1 MSDFIAAY
9 KDCKRMLGVLWTVD
23 KQLFLGNLVVTMV
36 PGFMPFVNAYIY
48 KLMIDLIVG
57 AIGGAPID
65 YSYLWILIAARAA
78 TLFVQDAASTAQ
90 RHYQIMLW
98 TKLPAHLYQV
108 VLSKLSS
115 LDLEYFEN
123 SAFKDRL
130 EQVRESYSY
139 RPLNLVS
146 YSFDTIQSFT
156 RFAIAAVSIIALNWM
171 LAAVVLVVTVPTLLF
186 QSKYAKATWSIWS
199 DNSPYRKRFSYLADL
214 IQSGD
219 SVKEIK
225 LFQLARNFVGEL
237 KSIQDKFASENS
249 WAVRRQ
255 SLTGFALNFLNVAA
269 YVAIEV
275 FIIFAAI
282 AKRISIGDI
291 TYFTTVLSNFQSG
304 ANGLFRNATYLFDN
318 AQYVREMF
326 AVLDAKSKIST
337 AVHPTKLEPGKIPKI
352 EFKNVSFA
360 YPGTEQKV
368 LDNFSLMI
376 EPGQK
381 IAFVGENGAGKTT
394 IVKLLGRFYDVDEG
408 EILIDDVNIKK
419 LDLNSWYDS
428 LGVLFQDF
436 IKYEYSLRD
445 NIHFG
450 KINAPNDLASVIDAA
465 NQAGADLVAE
475 GLPKKYDQILGR
487 TFEGGIDLSTGQWQK
502 VALARGFYRN
512 AAVLVLDEP
521 TAAIDAKAESEIFK
535 RVEKLSKNKT
545 VLIISHRFSTVR
557 NADRIY
563 VIKDG
568 KISESGSHKELMDVG
583 GTYATLFKL
592 QAKGYK

>member
-1 MSDFIAAY
+1 
-9 KDCKRMLGVLWTVD
+9 MLGVLWTVD